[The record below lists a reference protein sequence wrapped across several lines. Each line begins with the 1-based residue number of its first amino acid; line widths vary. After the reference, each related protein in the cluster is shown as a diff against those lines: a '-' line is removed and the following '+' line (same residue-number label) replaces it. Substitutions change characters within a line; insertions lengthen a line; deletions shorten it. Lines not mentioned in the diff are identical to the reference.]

1 MLNDSQKA
9 ALSEEMK
16 AHMCSGDEGLIKTA
30 GLAASEYFRTE
41 IRENSVYRQIIPPK
55 AVTADNF
62 DVLEDSDFPAML
74 VEIQPESM
82 GAYKVSFETNPQ
94 NASLYGKKARA
105 EFNRIMTYKYEIDKI
120 RLHTWK
126 LDVLDMLYDLML
138 KDIMDVEDISWTEV
152 NKNIVG
158 WAEVTSDMD
167 ALQTARLQEYG
178 VRRAIN
184 IPSDVPT
191 RDGLREVKKGILRAP
206 GNIKPA
212 KQLMSELFYADFYGM
227 ERDEIGGDMAQDIF
241 INGFTQTKVNGIDTL
256 VTSKEEVCDERDVWC
271 FADPKYYAGFYTF
284 EDVSM
289 VMDEKDNIWLTFFAH
304 ETVGGVVV
312 NKAGVSVTR
321 FDAAG
326 DPTTWKK

>member
-1 MLNDSQKA
+1 
-9 ALSEEMK
+9 
-16 AHMCSGDEGLIKTA
+16 MCSGDEGLLKTA

-74 VEIQPESM
+74 VEIQPESA
-82 GAYKVSFETNPQ
+82 GAYKVSFETNPK
-94 NASLYGKKARA
+94 NANLYGKKARV

-126 LDVLDMLYDLML
+126 MDILDMLYDLML
-138 KDIMDVEDISWTEV
+138 KDIMDVEDLSWTEV
-152 NKNIVG
+152 NQNIVG
-158 WAEVTSDMD
+158 WDKDTGTMNGN
-167 ALQTARLQEYG
+167 QTGNGLEIAKDFGG

-184 IPSDVPT
+184 IPSDEPT
-191 RDGLREVKKGILRAP
+191 RDGLKEVKKGILLAP

-212 KQLMSELFYADFYGM
+212 KQLMSELFYADFFGLT
-227 ERDEIGGDMAQDIF
+227 RDAIGGDMAQDIF
-241 INGFTQTKVNGIDTL
+241 VNGFTQTKINGIDTL
-256 VTSKEEVCDERDVWC
+256 ITSKDEVCDPRDVWC

-289 VMDEKDNIWLTFFAH
+289 VLDEKDNIWLTFFAH

-312 NKAGVSVTR
+312 NKAGVCVTR
-321 FDAAG
+321 FDSASEESVWTA
-326 DPTTWKK
+326 